1 MGKGKRDMTT
11 HALLQYLKYRWNAK
25 TRHGIHSPFVYAFI
39 DNCLGRKSADSLQQ
53 RINTYFDGKIA
64 WINTPVETLPAA
76 SIIAIKYIHK
86 TAVNTQ
92 AWDALR
98 VDKQF
103 QLSIDIYHVGLLV
116 RIPEVKEKQHF
127 ILKYPL

>member
-1 MGKGKRDMTT
+1 MTI
-11 HALLQYLKYRWNAK
+11 HALLQYLKYRWHAK

-39 DNCLGRKSADSLQQ
+39 DNCLGIRSTLSLAE
-53 RINTYFDGKIA
+53 RINSYFNNKVV
-64 WINTPVETLPAA
+64 WMSEPAA
-76 SIIAIKYIHK
+76 MMERNTNIIAIKNIHA
-86 TAVNTQ
+86 TASHAA
-92 AWDALR
+92 AWNALCT
-98 VDKQF
+98 DSQF